1 MPEAATAPP
10 PAAAPAQPAPG
21 IVESAPKTSVDPF
34 PGLSAELD
42 DMIGKSG
49 LGTPENEARVAPGK
63 KGARTAPAKSV
74 ADPKPGEAKPGEAK
88 PEAKPEEKP
97 AEQKPGETKPEA
109 KPEEKPLEEKP
120 SEQPAA
126 PEDKSKQGPWQRVHA
141 AERRVKEL
149 EAKVQQLSAAK
160 PGDDPEK
167 LEFKTKYEEAE
178 KARQALDEEMRFL
191 SYERSSDFQKNHYKP
206 YVETWKRAEAAIK
219 DLKIPVEG
227 GEPRA
232 GTIEDLSRIVQAPS
246 HEEALAIAEA
256 LFQNPTKAAF
266 VMGLRNQLR
275 ESHHK
280 MEAEK
285 AEWRAK
291 GEERQKAWE
300 AEQQAKVKQ
309 QQEESVKHKELWD
322 QFNASAMEKHK
333 DWFVAPEDDP
343 KGAEL
348 LKQGFELA
356 DLAWSDGGK
365 LSTEQLIALRSAER
379 NKAAAF
385 RYMVHLNDK
394 AKSRIAELE
403 KQIAE
408 FENSGPG
415 PGEIPGEQKAQSD
428 DIDAAIARIPRVG

>member
-10 PAAAPAQPAPG
+10 PAAAPAQSAPG

-49 LGTPENEARVAPGK
+49 LGTPESEARVARGK
-63 KGARTAPAKSV
+63 KPDRTAPAKAV
-74 ADPKPGEAKPGEAK
+74 AAPKADEVKPPETK
-88 PEAKPEEKP
+88 PETKPEEKP
-97 AEQKPGETKPEA
+97 AEKPPEVKPET
-109 KPEEKPLEEKP
+109 KPEEKPADKP
-120 SEQPAA
+120 ADQQAV

-149 EAKVQQLSAAK
+149 EAQVQQFKTAK

-167 LEFKTKYEEAE
+167 LELKTKFEESE
-178 KARQALDEEMRFL
+178 KSRKALEDEMRFL
-191 SYERSSDFQKNHYKP
+191 NYERSPEFQRDHYKP
-206 YVETWKRAEAAIK
+206 YVESWKRAEAAIK

-232 GTIEDLSRIVQAPS
+232 GTIEDLSRIVQAAT
-246 HEEALAIAEA
+246 HEEASAIADA

-266 VMGLRNQLR
+266 VLGLRDKLR
-275 ESHHK
+275 EAHHK
-280 MEAEK
+280 MEAQKADWRSKGDEREK
-285 AEWRAK
+285 AW
-291 GEERQKAWE
+291 Q
-300 AEQQAKVKQ
+300 AEQEAKAKQ
-309 QQEESVKHKELWD
+309 REEESAQHKELWD
-322 QFNASAMEKHK
+322 QFNASALEKHK

-394 AKSRIAELE
+394 AKARIADLE
-403 KQIAE
+403 KQLKE
-408 FENSGPG
+408 FEKSEPG
-415 PGEIPGEQKAQSD
+415 QGELRGDDKAQSD